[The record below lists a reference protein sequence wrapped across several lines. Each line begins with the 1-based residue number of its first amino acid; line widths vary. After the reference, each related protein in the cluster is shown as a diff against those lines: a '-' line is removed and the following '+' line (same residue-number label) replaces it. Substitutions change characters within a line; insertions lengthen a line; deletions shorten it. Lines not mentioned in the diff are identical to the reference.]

1 MALLEGKKK
10 NREIFPTKLIPRAYP
25 EKAPI
30 HDPGLCGFTRL
41 RTLRLAHLLR
51 RLSGETFRRKCTFSP
66 ENNIRKSVTDAFLSK
81 VKHIS
86 PEAS

>member
-1 MALLEGKKK
+1 MALLEDKKK
-10 NREIFPTKLIPRAYP
+10 KSREIFPTKLTPRAYP

-51 RLSGETFRRKCTFSP
+51 RLSGKTFRHKCAHPRRK
-66 ENNIRKSVTDAFLSK
+66 IIKDRKSVMDAF
-81 VKHIS
+81 VFFFFF
-86 PEAS
+86 